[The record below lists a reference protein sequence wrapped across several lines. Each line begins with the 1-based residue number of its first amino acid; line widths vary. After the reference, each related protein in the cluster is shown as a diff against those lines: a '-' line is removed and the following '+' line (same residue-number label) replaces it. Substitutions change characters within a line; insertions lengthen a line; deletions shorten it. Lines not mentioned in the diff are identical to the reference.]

1 MVFGGPWCGNT
12 QAVIKNVNEY
22 ANKYGITDV
31 YTFDTKLDS
40 NSLQIRDTKN
50 PYAKLYVDLVRNYF
64 PGIETEY
71 GPERNIQYSDEA
83 GNVVDASRL
92 QVPYVFVYNKDR
104 VDASGNPDPI
114 LGQIEFMYR
123 WEDMQPDYKGEDGV
137 VGAHNTALDK
147 LLSQL

>member
-83 GNVVDASRL
+83 GNVTKHLRLLKLSESCNKNNGIFSLRMIRWYVYAAIKDFRL
-92 QVPYVFVYNKDR
+92 QTKFFSN
-104 VDASGNPDPI
+104 G
-114 LGQIEFMYR
+114 F
-123 WEDMQPDYKGEDGV
+123 
-137 VGAHNTALDK
+137 
-147 LLSQL
+147 LLKCVLCQLQK